1 MKNLRKPTKSDQQI
15 AIISYQSINNVIDRA
30 SSSNIEIEI
39 EESHEKIILPKMAV
53 ELLGEILKS
62 MSEGIPISIVPEAT
76 EVTTQKAAEI
86 IGCSRPHLVKLLET
100 GEIEFIKVGK
110 HRRINIEDVYKYKL
124 KMKETQKQR
133 IIEIMNFDEEIGL
146 YDI

>member
-15 AIISYQSINNVIDRA
+15 AIKSYQSINNVIDRA

-39 EESHEKIILPKMAV
+39 EDSHEKIILPKMAV

-124 KMKETQKQR
+124 KMKEIQKQR
-133 IIEIMNFDEEIGL
+133 IIEMMNFDEEIGL

>member
-15 AIISYQSINNVIDRA
+15 AIISYQSINNVIDRT

-124 KMKETQKQR
+124 KMKESQKQR
-133 IIEIMNFDEEIGL
+133 IIEMMNFYEEIGL
-146 YDI
+146 YDT

>member
-15 AIISYQSINNVIDRA
+15 AIKSYQSINNVIDRT
-30 SSSNIEIEI
+30 SLSNIEIEI
-39 EESHEKIILPKMAV
+39 EESHEKIILPKIAV

-100 GEIEFIKVGK
+100 GEIEFIKIGK

>member
-15 AIISYQSINNVIDRA
+15 AIKSYQSINNVIDRA

-100 GEIEFIKVGK
+100 GEIEFVKVGK
-110 HRRINIEDVYKYKL
+110 HRRINIDDIYKYKV
-124 KMKETQKQR
+124 KMKEVQKQR
-133 IIEIMNFDEEIGL
+133 IIDIMNFDEEIGL
-146 YDI
+146 YDT

>member
-15 AIISYQSINNVIDRA
+15 AIKSYQSINNVIDRA

-76 EVTTQKAAEI
+76 EVTTQKAAE
-86 IGCSRPHLVKLLET
+86 KT

-133 IIEIMNFDEEIGL
+133 IIEMMNFDEEIGL

>member
-15 AIISYQSINNVIDRA
+15 AIKSYQSINNVIDRA

-124 KMKETQKQR
+124 KM
-133 IIEIMNFDEEIGL
+133 
-146 YDI
+146 

>member
-15 AIISYQSINNVIDRA
+15 AIKSYQSINNVIDRT
-30 SSSNIEIEI
+30 SLSNIEIEI
-39 EESHEKIILPKMAV
+39 EESHEKIILPKIAV

-100 GEIEFIKVGK
+100 GEIEFIKIGK
-110 HRRINIEDVYKYKL
+110 HRRINIDDIYKYKV
-124 KMKETQKQR
+124 KMKEVQKQR
-133 IIEIMNFDEEIGL
+133 IIDIMNFDEEIGL
-146 YDI
+146 YDT

>member
-15 AIISYQSINNVIDRA
+15 AIKSYQSINNVIDRT

-39 EESHEKIILPKMAV
+39 EENHEKIILPKMAV

-124 KMKETQKQR
+124 KMKEIQKQR
-133 IIEIMNFDEEIGL
+133 IIEMMNFDEEIGL

>member
-15 AIISYQSINNVIDRA
+15 AIKSYQSINNVIDRI

-133 IIEIMNFDEEIGL
+133 IIEMMNFDEEIGL